1 MASIKGSNTVEF
13 IFFILLFS
21 PRILAAA
28 VLSVRDQESK
38 TLQVTENNDE
48 EPLHL
53 SALLNSEDIDPDSVC
68 TSESSSNDECVPF
81 FKLAS
86 SEGYKS
92 SSILI
97 EELRLFVD
105 MAYGEDS
112 HQTSHTA
119 FNEAS
124 KVTGLDP
131 KSEGLLA
138 FPNASDL
145 LHAAL
150 DPTELHSS
158 TWKRQ
163 STSSASLQD
172 FAVKQA
178 AAVVAGEV
186 SRLKGVLSL
195 PAKLVGGIANCNSV
209 SRSAVDSCKKG
220 VKAQVAFCK
229 QKQKDTI
236 ATCKKDI
243 AKKVD
248 ECKRRVR
255 DRVATCKDNAN
266 KAVSNCLAEVGRT
279 IDKCKKKA
287 KDPFSKGACE
297 AKRPGLKAG
306 CVLGKLNVP
315 KCEFGGAQS
324 AACEVSRGTINAKCE
339 FDRINIPLCE
349 FDRLTAG
356 CCEGARASAQANC
369 QAGLSKERVQEKMDA
384 IQQKCAILTAIAK
397 AATKSYLTGQ
407 SIAFLGQLSA
417 VKEIGQGIQMVDKLQ
432 KTQKQFESIANGVT
446 AVAEGRINDANSLLS
461 SLKGLPAP
469 ISTAQAWANTAQAV
483 INGKADAALGSAIGA
498 VAELQAIQKA
508 VATIEKLK
516 GVQKNLQ
523 EIKKAAEKCALAP
536 KFTPANFPAFRNLK
550 QRTDINKAMVEYRKF
565 VEVPVKQLAECKAVG
580 ERINRLM
587 KMNF

>member
-1 MASIKGSNTVEF
+1 MSNTVGF
-13 IFFILLFS
+13 IFFVLLFS
-21 PRILAAA
+21 PRLLAAA
-28 VLSVRDQESK
+28 VLSVRDQWSE

-53 SALLNSEDIDPDSVC
+53 SALLNSEDIDPNSVC
-68 TSESSSNDECVPF
+68 TSESSNDECVPP

-97 EELRLFVD
+97 EELRLFLD
-105 MAYGEDS
+105 IAYGEDS

-131 KSEGLLA
+131 NSEGLLA

-145 LHAAL
+145 LYAAL

-163 STSSASLQD
+163 TTSSASFQD

-195 PAKLVGGIANCNSV
+195 PAKLL
-209 SRSAVDSCKKG
+209 
-220 VKAQVAFCK
+220 Q
-229 QKQKDTI
+229 
-236 ATCKKDI
+236 
-243 AKKVD
+243 
-248 ECKRRVR
+248 ERR
-255 DRVATCKDNAN
+255 
-266 KAVSNCLAEVGRT
+266 E
-279 IDKCKKKA
+279 
-287 KDPFSKGACE
+287 SK
-297 AKRPGLKAG
+297 
-306 CVLGKLNVP
+306 
-315 KCEFGGAQS
+315 
-324 AACEVSRGTINAKCE
+324 
-339 FDRINIPLCE
+339 
-349 FDRLTAG
+349 
-356 CCEGARASAQANC
+356 
-369 QAGLSKERVQEKMDA
+369 
-384 IQQKCAILTAIAK
+384 
-397 AATKSYLTGQ
+397 
-407 SIAFLGQLSA
+407 
-417 VKEIGQGIQMVDKLQ
+417 
-432 KTQKQFESIANGVT
+432 
-446 AVAEGRINDANSLLS
+446 
-461 SLKGLPAP
+461 
-469 ISTAQAWANTAQAV
+469 TAQAV

-516 GVQKNLQ
+516 GVEKNLQ

-587 KMNF
+587 K